1 MAKSFKKLVDKT
13 GNEKTKKIAKKRTK
27 ELLKQSKSECF
38 VINDDALPLVMYLYD
53 AGDKRK
59 KYIRLDFNDYA
70 NCDDFLMVLD
80 RPTLKG
86 MADFINQY
94 LENN

>member
-1 MAKSFKKLVDKT
+1 
-13 GNEKTKKIAKKRTK
+13 
-27 ELLKQSKSECF
+27 
-38 VINDDALPLVMYLYD
+38 MYLYD

-70 NCDDFLMVLD
+70 NCDDFYMVLD

-86 MADFINQY
+86 MADFILKY
-94 LENN
+94 LGDE

>member
-13 GNEKTKKIAKKRTK
+13 GNEKTKKIAKERTK
-27 ELLKQSKSECF
+27 ELLKQSKTES
-38 VINDDALPLVMYLYD
+38 LPISDGLVMYLHG
-53 AGDKRK
+53 AGDSGER
-59 KYIRLDFNDYA
+59 YVRVDFNDYSSYK
-70 NCDDFLMVLD
+70 DFYMIMD

-86 MADFINQY
+86 MADFIYKY